1 MKTLTLILMTALFL
15 SMPAGASD
23 KASAE
28 PSVPTAEGS
37 RSWDKVYNFAMVY
50 GAQWSFYLLQ
60 QQETIRTHGSWD
72 HFFSYMTQPTFDKD
86 SFDYN
91 IFKHA
96 LAGQYYYQFYRYRGY
111 SEIDAFAWTFF
122 SSLAFEFAI
131 ENYTEKPSLQD
142 IYQTPIFGTLLGMGF
157 ERLSE
162 NLRSS
167 DLWSAR
173 VLGYVL
179 NPFAILIDEPGSLSA
194 MPLPVR
200 DGVGMALQWS
210 Y

>member
-1 MKTLTLILMTALFL
+1 MKALFVILMSLALN
-15 SMPAGASD
+15 PQASW
-23 KASAE
+23 ASEITIAE
-28 PSVPTAEGS
+28 TPPSVEAS

-50 GAQWSFYLLQ
+50 GAQWSFYLVS

-72 HFFSYMTQPTFDKD
+72 NFFSYMSQPAFDKD

-91 IFKHA
+91 IVKHA

-122 SSLAFEFAI
+122 SSLAFEFAV

-157 ERLSE
+157 ERLSS

-167 DLWSAR
+167 DSWSVRA
-173 VLGYVL
+173 LGYVF
-179 NPFAILIDEPGSLSA
+179 NPFAILMDESGSMSA
-194 MPLPVR
+194 LPMPIKGGL
-200 DGVGMALQWS
+200 GMALSWS
-210 Y
+210 I